1 MKNAIEVSDSALC
14 DSFDTKHDD
23 SPIDIEFGMEEDFFL
38 NQNDKQVL
46 CRCTV
51 CKTNSEGVCI
61 RKHLSVGDVNDMAKC
76 ESFEKDNRGKSIFP
90 FDRAIYFF
98 IGFIDETRYI
108 AIV

>member
-1 MKNAIEVSDSALC
+1 MSKIKCREFECKHNYCEACMKNAIEVSDSALC

-46 CRCTV
+46 CRCTI

-76 ESFEKDNRGKSIFP
+76 ESFEKR
-90 FDRAIYFF
+90 
-98 IGFIDETRYI
+98 
-108 AIV
+108 